1 MKSRVHHATLF
12 ALYQLCIVLG
22 IVAMPLALAT
32 RRFGVTIPIH
42 RLIKDVGDAYEAA
55 QMNAQ

>member
-12 ALYQLCIVLG
+12 ALYQLCIAIG

-32 RRFGVTIPIH
+32 RQVGFTLPVH
-42 RLIKDVGDAYEAA
+42 RLVESVGDAYEAT
-55 QMNAQ
+55 QTN